1 MTYPYMGLTPNEY
14 QQRASAT
21 AIYPAE
27 RGVEYVAL
35 GLASEAGEVAGK
47 VKKQIRDG
55 ANWSG
60 EQREEHR
67 QKMIDELGDV
77 QWYVAEMARNL
88 DISLEDLMR
97 WNLAKLQSRRERGVL
112 QGNGDK
118 R

>member
-1 MTYPYMGLTPNEY
+1 MTYPYTGLTPNEY
-14 QQRASAT
+14 QQKASAT

-47 VKKQIRDG
+47 AKKQIRDG

-67 QKMIDELGDV
+67 QTMSDELGDV
-77 QWYVAEMARNL
+77 QWYVAEMAKNLNITLEELMCRNL
-88 DISLEDLMR
+88 E
-97 WNLAKLQSRRERGVL
+97 KLRSRAERGVL
-112 QGNGDK
+112 QGSGDK